1 MGAKP
6 CEVQVEHPVTEWISL
21 VNIPSCQLMIGMGI
35 PLHRISDIRRL
46 FMRDPLGDDE
56 IDFEN
61 DPQAPPSGLLPSL
74 ILTGTCTEGSRW
86 IE

>member
-1 MGAKP
+1 MRGVFVLR
-6 CEVQVEHPVTEWISL
+6 CLLSVTQVEHPVTEWISL

-46 FMRDPLGDDE
+46 FLRDPLGDDK

-61 DPQAPPSGLLPSL
+61 DPQMTPSGIAML
-74 ILTGTCTEGSRW
+74 CV
-86 IE
+86 